1 MNDEQSADHQAI
13 EEGLAGYALHA
24 LDEDEAVQVE
34 ALLADHL
41 PGCASCRDLLDR
53 FRAITGDLAL
63 AASPSRPPRM
73 LGVRLRRELRT
84 PRTPIWARTAAVAVT
99 VALVA
104 GLGTWT
110 AHLSHRVNEA
120 EQRQVRTTEVLAT
133 VSHPQSHVVTLSA
146 DRIAP
151 AVPVSLAVAYIP
163 GRPRLYLFGSMP
175 NPSGDRVYQVWLV
188 KGGRFASVGTF
199 LPERGVVLIRIEVD
213 AQGYDGLLITEEPA
227 RGSATPSSR
236 HVVRA
241 SL

>member
-1 MNDEQSADHQAI
+1 MSQEPSADHQAI
-13 EEGLAGYALHA
+13 EEALAGYALHA
-24 LDEDEAVQVE
+24 LDEVEAVRIE
-34 ALLADHL
+34 ALLGAHL
-41 PGCASCRDLLDR
+41 PECASCRELLHR
-53 FRAITGDLAL
+53 FQAVTGDLAL
-63 AASPSRPPRM
+63 AASPSRPPRL
-73 LGVRLRRELRT
+73 LGVRLRRDLRT
-84 PRTPIWARTAAVAVT
+84 HRAPIWTRAAAVAVA

-133 VSHPQSHVVTLSA
+133 VSHAQSHVVTLSA
-146 DRIAP
+146 ERTAQ
-151 AVPVSLAVAYIP
+151 AVPVSLAAAYIP

-188 KGGRFASVGTF
+188 KGGQFASVGTF

-213 AQGYDGLLITEEPA
+213 ARGYDGLLITEEPA
-227 RGSATPSSR
+227 RGSTSPSER